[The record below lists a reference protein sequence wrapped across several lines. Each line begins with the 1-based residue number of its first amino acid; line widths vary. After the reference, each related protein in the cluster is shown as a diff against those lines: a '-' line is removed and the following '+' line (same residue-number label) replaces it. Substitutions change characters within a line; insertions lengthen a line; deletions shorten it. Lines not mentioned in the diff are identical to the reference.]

1 MIILISLTIVS
12 IGTILLFQS
21 HGVVGAVLFGIMAI
35 AIDCSWQLLRFKLL
49 PHTKTQDLVWL
60 IYGGILIRIATIFLV
75 MQLGR
80 VWLEP
85 KAFNLFVLSLLSI
98 PVWSLI
104 ISRTASTGR
113 AN

>member
-1 MIILISLTIVS
+1 MNILISITIAS
-12 IGTILLFQS
+12 IGAILLLQS
-21 HGVVGAVLFGIMAI
+21 HGVMGAVLFGIAAI
-35 AIDCSWQLLRFKLL
+35 AIDCSWQLLRIKLL
-49 PHTKTQDLVWL
+49 PRTKTRNLVWL

-80 VWLEP
+80 FWLDP
-85 KAFNLFVLSLLSI
+85 KAFNLFVLSLLTI